1 MTRASYISGVAACLA
16 SDASGSRCG
25 VESGVFVCQTGRSN
39 FVTRV
44 ILAGYRGLTTAT
56 NEPLLK
62 RRRGRTLVTDENKSK
77 ERDMADFLRKTG
89 AFGVVVRVAEY
100 AVMVFVA
107 VMTGVN
113 TLRLLGILP

>member
-1 MTRASYISGVAACLA
+1 
-16 SDASGSRCG
+16 
-25 VESGVFVCQTGRSN
+25 
-39 FVTRV
+39 
-44 ILAGYRGLTTAT
+44 LTIAT

-62 RRRGRTLVTDENKSK
+62 RRRCRTLVADENKSK

-89 AFGVVVRVAEY
+89 AISVVVRVAEY
-100 AVMVFVA
+100 VMMLFVG